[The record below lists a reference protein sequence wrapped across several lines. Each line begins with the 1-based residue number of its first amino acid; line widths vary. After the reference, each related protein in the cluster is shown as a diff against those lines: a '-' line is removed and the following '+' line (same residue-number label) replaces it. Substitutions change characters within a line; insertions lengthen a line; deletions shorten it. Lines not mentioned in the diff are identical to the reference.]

1 MLSELVAR
9 IVGLATHSEP
19 PRVFAEIGR
28 HPRLFRAWLPFAG
41 ALLLRGDLPRADAE
55 LAILRTACNC
65 DCRYELIQHVPLAER
80 AGLTEAEIE
89 AVPLGEEHDVWT
101 WRRRVLLRA
110 VDELHDY
117 RRIQP
122 ATASFLELLFTDR
135 QVLELCLLVGHYEM
149 LAMVLNT
156 RGTEPEPSA
165 LARAGSGV
173 VPDKSSAAA

>member
-1 MLSELVAR
+1 MLSGLVAR
-9 IVGLATHSEP
+9 LAGLATRSEP

-41 ALLLRGDLPRADAE
+41 ALLLRGDLPRADTE
-55 LAILRTACNC
+55 LAILRTASNC
-65 DCRYELIQHVPLAER
+65 DCRYELIQHVPLARR
-80 AGLTEAEIE
+80 AGLTAAEID
-89 AVPLGEEHDVWT
+89 AVPLGEDDATWT
-101 WRRRVLLRA
+101 WRRRLLIRA

-149 LAMVLNT
+149 LAMVLNS
-156 RGTEPEPSA
+156 RGTEPEPTA
-165 LARAGSGV
+165 LARAGNG
-173 VPDKSSAAA
+173 AR

>member
-9 IVGLATHSEP
+9 IAGVATHGEP

-55 LAILRTACNC
+55 LAILRTASNC
-65 DCRYELIQHVPLAER
+65 DCRYELIQHVPLAQR
-80 AGLTEAEIE
+80 AGLTAAEID
-89 AVPLGEEHDVWT
+89 AVPMGEDDAIWP
-101 WRRRVLLRA
+101 WRRRLLLRA

-122 ATASFLELLFTDR
+122 ATASFLELLFTER

-156 RGTEPEPSA
+156 RGTQPEPTA
-165 LARAGSGV
+165 LTRAATTSK
-173 VPDKSSAAA
+173 VPGLGAT

>member
-1 MLSELVAR
+1 MLSGLVAR
-9 IVGLATHSEP
+9 LAGFVTHGEP

-41 ALLLRGDLPRADAE
+41 ALLLRGDLPRADTE
-55 LAILRTACNC
+55 IVILRTASNC
-65 DCRYELIQHVPLAER
+65 DCRDELIQHVPLAQR
-80 AGLTEAEIE
+80 AGVTEAEID
-89 AVPLGEEHDVWT
+89 AIPIGEDDPAWT

-156 RGTEPEPSA
+156 RAAEPEPSA
-165 LARAGSGV
+165 LARAGG
-173 VPDKSSAAA
+173 SSAVRRAPPCR